1 MAVFERTFGRTFQ
14 RRELRDPS
22 LIRLIFSNTWLAPLW
37 LLARLY
43 LGYQWLLAGSHK
55 LWGEGR
61 WIAVPGPDGLPLQG
75 FWQRAIAIPEQGSP
89 AIKYDWYRQFLT
101 FMLDH
106 GWYHWFAWVIA
117 FGEVT
122 VGILLIVG
130 AFVGLA
136 ALAGAFMNFNFM
148 LAGSA
153 SINPV
158 LFIIAL
164 LVAFGWKTAGWIGLD
179 RWLLPALG
187 TPWQPG
193 RVFRRLLKGRVA
205 NEECP
210 VCQTPVDPDRSPAS
224 AYNGLIYLSC
234 CPVCK
239 GQLDAE
245 PARYIAGLGAVG
257 PAPAGG

>member
-1 MAVFERTFGRTFQ
+1 MALLQKSFEQ
-14 RRELRDPS
+14 KRELRDPG
-22 LIRLIFSNTWLAPLW
+22 LIRAIFGSTWLAPLW
-37 LLARLY
+37 LVARLY
-43 LGYQWLLAGSHK
+43 LGYQWLVAGSHK
-55 LWGEGR
+55 VWGEGR
-61 WIAVPGPDGLPLQG
+61 WIGVGGPDGLPLQG
-75 FWQRAIAIPEQGSP
+75 YWQRAIAIPEQGSA
-89 AIKYDWYRQFLT
+89 AIKYDWYRDFLT
-101 FMLDH
+101 FMLNH
-106 GWYHWFAWVIA
+106 EWYRWFSWVIA
-117 FGEVT
+117 LGEVT

-130 AFVGLA
+130 AFAGLA

-164 LVAFGWKTAGWIGLD
+164 LILFGWKVAGWIGVD

-193 RVFRRLLKGRVA
+193 PVFRRVLKGPVA

-210 VCQTPVDPDRSPAS
+210 VCQTPVDPARSPAS
-224 AYNGLIYLSC
+224 AYNGLIYLTC

-239 GQLDAE
+239 ERLDE
-245 PARYIAGLGAVG
+245 QPARYIAGLGAAIPV
-257 PAPAGG
+257 PAEA